1 MSLNSQVFKRLRY
14 HPSLRWLERWE
25 EHPKIL
31 GVLSVMGLAAVFWLA
46 FLGNLGSIGLVDET
60 EPLFAEAARQMTITG
75 DWITP
80 FFNGETRF
88 DKPPLVY
95 WLMALGY
102 QFLGVNE
109 WAVRLPSALA
119 AIALT
124 ILGFYTL
131 RHFGFPNPTPTVS
144 DPVSGSSAES
154 SAESISEPI
163 SEAEGLAALPAQTQR
178 QLWLSAWIGGALI
191 ALNAETIVWART
203 GVSDMLLSGCIGSA
217 LFCFFWAYTR
227 SPSSAAQLRWAL
239 AFYSCLGLAILT
251 KGPVGI
257 AIPGLAILPFLF
269 YVGQLRQVWCEMRP
283 LRLGLP
289 IVLAIALPWYLLVIW
304 ANGMDYINSF
314 FGYHNLERFT
324 SVVNRHSAPWYFYFL
339 VVLAGFAPLSVYL
352 PVAIARL
359 RFWQRSR
366 WRQQPR
372 SHHLGLFALFWFV
385 SIFLFF
391 TVAATKLPSYVLP
404 LMPAAAILVGLL
416 WSHLMTRSTTR
427 SASKT
432 TSLGQRLLQASIAL
446 NLLFLLAL
454 AIAAAISPDLIGYDP
469 VAPRFPEALRASQ
482 LHLVIATIWGGS
494 AIATALLWLWGR
506 FRWLWT
512 ANLLGFI
519 GFIAV
524 ALFPFYTLM
533 DQQRQQP
540 MRELAAIAVE
550 AQEPCIKPATY
561 QKGAA
566 SLPENPKENSKAIPL
581 CSEMLNIGFNKP
593 TLVFYSQRP
602 VTHFPA
608 RPLARVYLEKDAT
621 DPAKSPMLL
630 IFIQSHKLHKLVR
643 EIDLQPNEYRIIA
656 RRGAYTLI
664 EAARAAFAKA

>member
-1 MSLNSQVFKRLRY
+1 M
-14 HPSLRWLERWE
+14 
-25 EHPKIL
+25 
-31 GVLSVMGLAAVFWLA
+31 LSGLGLAAVFWLA

-102 QFLGVNE
+102 QVLGVNE

-144 DPVSGSSAES
+144 EPVSGSD
-154 SAESISEPI
+154 AESISA
-163 SEAEGLAALPAQTQR
+163 AEGLAALPVQTQR

-227 SPSSAAQLRWAL
+227 PPDSAAQLRWVL

-366 WRQQPR
+366 WQQQPR
-372 SHHLGLFALFWFV
+372 THHLGLFALFWFV

-432 TSLGQRLLQASIAL
+432 TPLGQRLLQASAAL
-446 NLLFLLAL
+446 NLLFLLVL
-454 AIAAAISPDLIGYDP
+454 AVAAAISPDLIGYDP
-469 VAPRFPEALRASQ
+469 VAPQFPEALRASQ
-482 LHLVIATIWGGS
+482 WHRAIAFIWGGS
-494 AIATALLWLWGR
+494 AIAIALLWLWGR
-506 FRWLWT
+506 FRWFWA

-524 ALFPFYTLM
+524 ALFPFYSLM
-533 DQQRQQP
+533 DQQRQRP

-550 AQEPCIKPATY
+550 AQQPCDF
-561 QKGAA
+561 
-566 SLPENPKENSKAIPL
+566 KAIPP

-621 DPAKSPMLL
+621 DPAKSPKLL

-643 EIDLQPNEYRIIA
+643 EIDLQPNEYRIVA

-664 EAARAAFAKA
+664 EAARAAFAKD